1 MFNHMINKLKVLNWQ
16 KYFESA
22 VPINKPYM
30 YQNHF
35 FLQKVNSRGK
45 NQSRLILLSDKVNI
59 YILTILILKVH
70 LQFNFRSFQA

>member
-1 MFNHMINKLKVLNWQ
+1 MINKIKILIWQ

-45 NQSRLILLSDKVNI
+45 NQKRLILLSDKVFI
-59 YILTILILKVH
+59 YLIFSL
-70 LQFNFRSFQA
+70 FII